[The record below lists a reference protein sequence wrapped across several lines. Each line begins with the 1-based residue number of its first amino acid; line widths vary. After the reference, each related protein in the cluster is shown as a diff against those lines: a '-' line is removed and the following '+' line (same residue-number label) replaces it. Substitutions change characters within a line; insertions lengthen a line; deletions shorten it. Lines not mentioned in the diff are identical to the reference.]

1 MFLYDL
7 LWAEVLEKWMVGL
20 CFKKKKKRSSKL
32 TLESFQLAILSSK
45 TTGHF
50 TKGLRK
56 EKSQNYNSGFE
67 DCGSANYKP
76 KVTAS
81 FHQ

>member
-1 MFLYDL
+1 MI
-7 LWAEVLEKWMVGL
+7 
-20 CFKKKKKRSSKL
+20 CFAQRSWRSGWWDCALKKKKKRSSKL